1 MLLSRQV
8 ASVGRDSGTMCLTS
22 VMGGGYIA
30 VFVNG
35 SVEGTLL
42 EDFVSAI
49 AARHDLLPDEVN
61 VESIHVG
68 EGGYQLRVCV
78 LERLCMEI
86 EVYRSKGARSL
97 RGVWNTLG
105 SISSWEYRAGEFTVR
120 FRAVSLDSNTSYDDV
135 VNRRFTFV

>member
-1 MLLSRQV
+1 M
-8 ASVGRDSGTMCLTS
+8 
-22 VMGGGYIA
+22 
-30 VFVNG
+30 FVNG

-86 EVYRSKGARSL
+86 EVYRSKGAQSPWRVEYVGL
-97 RGVWNTLG
+97 HLILG
-105 SISSWEYRAGEFTVR
+105 IQG
-120 FRAVSLDSNTSYDDV
+120 
-135 VNRRFTFV
+135 RRVHR

>member
-1 MLLSRQV
+1 MFD
-8 ASVGRDSGTMCLTS
+8 VGN
-22 VMGGGYIA
+22 GGYIA

-105 SISSWEYRAGEFTVR
+105 SILSWEYRAGEFTVR
-120 FRAVSLDSNTSYDDV
+120 FRAVSLDSNTCYDDV